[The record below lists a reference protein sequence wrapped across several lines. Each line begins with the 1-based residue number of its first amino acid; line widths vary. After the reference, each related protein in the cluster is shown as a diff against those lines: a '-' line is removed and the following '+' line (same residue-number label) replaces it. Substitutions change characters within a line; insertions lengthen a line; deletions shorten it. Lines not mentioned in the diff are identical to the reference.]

1 MAEEQQVS
9 SRNKK
14 GGKTGSTA
22 NGGKSERGNQNG
34 AERLRRAADRR
45 VGMHSEE
52 IADRLTEKALKG
64 DLASA
69 KELMRLAEG
78 KKPLAKP
85 VKKRRGPGPAVPS
98 RPRLPR
104 PRLPRLPRRGFEF
117 LLELPHDSCQCGG
130 IGGGWL

>member
-1 MAEEQQVS
+1 MAGNGGKMAEEQQVS

-85 VKKRRGPGPAVPS
+85 VKKRRGPGPAE
-98 RPRLPR
+98 RLAGEPQWR
-104 PRLPRLPRRGFEF
+104 AP
-117 LLELPHDSCQCGG
+117 LEEKEVTGG
-130 IGGGWL
+130 VEVEAEG